1 MQKLRN
7 AKKTPID
14 SPRMLTQQSQG
25 SSEKNYELIK
35 QVKKIEELEDLLS
48 NKEILLNE
56 QEQYIRNY
64 KVR

>member
-1 MQKLRN
+1 
-7 AKKTPID
+7 
-14 SPRMLTQQSQG
+14 MLTQQSQG